1 MVFISS
7 QDRVAHLVGSHVSLA
22 SCFLQLTWKNYL
34 HGNSGNWVKPDEW
47 KDEWDQA
54 QNCDLLGLCSSFSG
68 FLFFFIFHLL
78 WHIAGKSTWSSLSKY
93 PSGRV
98 WWGNSQR
105 MSRISVFP
113 LIPTVFGIFF
123 SSPEPSL
130 LRGICS
136 LPFLALWCQNQ
147 FQWLAQNKKNGDC
160 NRK

>member
-1 MVFISS
+1 MVSISS
-7 QDRVAHLVGSHVSLA
+7 QERVARLVSSPVSLT

-34 HGNSGNWVKPDEW
+34 HDNSGNWVKPSEW

-68 FLFFFIFHLL
+68 FLFLVFIFFGILWGNLL
-78 WHIAGKSTWSSLSKY
+78 DHHQSNILLAEF
-93 PSGRV
+93 

-105 MSRISVFP
+105 MNRSSVYP
-113 LIPTVFGIFF
+113 LIPTVLGIFI

-130 LRGICS
+130 LWGICS

-147 FQWLAQNKKNGDC
+147 FQWLALNNKNGDR
-160 NRK
+160 NKI